1 MRLRIH
7 PSTTPREHP
16 MTSFEQFHA
25 VQLSSL
31 ETFFELS
38 ARALGGAEKIAA
50 LNLQTAKRLISET
63 QETTQTTASSKNPQ
77 ELSAQL
83 FSAQALTHGTDKAI
97 AYWRHAYEIG
107 TATAAEITK
116 LIEADASEAKT
127 KWLSALD
134 AAVKNAPAGTE
145 NVVTLMK
152 TALNG
157 ANDAYDGM
165 QKATKQATEVAET
178 SFEHM
183 TDSALKSAAGA
194 ASKDKQRTEA

>member
-1 MRLRIH
+1 
-7 PSTTPREHP
+7 
-16 MTSFEQFHA
+16 MTSFEQFHS

-31 ETFFELS
+31 ETFFALGAS
-38 ARALGGAEKIAA
+38 ALGGAEKLAA
-50 LNLQTAKRLISET
+50 LNLQTARRLISEMQEVT
-63 QETTQTTASSKNPQ
+63 QGAASSKTPQ
-77 ELSAQL
+77 ELFAQQ
-83 FSAQALTHGTDKAI
+83 FSAQTLAHVADKAI

-107 TATAAEITK
+107 TATAADITK
-116 LIEADASEAKT
+116 LIEVDASEAKT

-165 QKATKQATEVAET
+165 QKATKQASEVAET
-178 SFEHM
+178 TFEHI
-183 TDSALKSAAGA
+183 TDAALKSAAGS
-194 ASKDKQRTEA
+194 ASKGKQRTEA

>member
-1 MRLRIH
+1 
-7 PSTTPREHP
+7 
-16 MTSFEQFHA
+16 MTSFEQFHS

-31 ETFFELS
+31 ETFF
-38 ARALGGAEKIAA
+38 ALGASALEGAEKLAA

-63 QETTQTTASSKNPQ
+63 QEATQAAASSKSPQ
-77 ELSAQL
+77 ELFAQQ
-83 FSAQALTHGTDKAI
+83 FSAETLTHATEKVI

-107 TATAAEITK
+107 TATSAEITK
-116 LIEADASEAKT
+116 LIEVDAGEAKT

-145 NVVTLMK
+145 KVVTLMK

-157 ANDAYDGM
+157 ANHAYDGM

-178 SFEHM
+178 SFEHL

-194 ASKDKQRTEA
+194 ARQGKQRAEA